1 METLYLIDWNGVV
14 EYDKKEGGTPAKKA
28 KQKNSLLV
36 RLEAGEQKKL
46 ERFLKNFGR
55 LIRNFEF
62 IP

>member
-46 ERFLKNFGR
+46 KTFV
-55 LIRNFEF
+55 
-62 IP
+62 